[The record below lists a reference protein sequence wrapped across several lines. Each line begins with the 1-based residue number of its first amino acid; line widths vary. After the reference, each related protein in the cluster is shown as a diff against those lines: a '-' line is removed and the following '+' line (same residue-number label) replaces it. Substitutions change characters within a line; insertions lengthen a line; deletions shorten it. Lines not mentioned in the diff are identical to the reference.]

1 MKLSVSLPTD
11 DVAFLDQLAA
21 EQGMRSRSALVQD
34 AIRLLRAAQLTSDY
48 AAAASEWEDGD
59 GQLWSVTD
67 ADGLGS

>member
-48 AAAASEWEDGD
+48 AAAAAEWEDGD
-59 GQLWSVTD
+59 GQLWAVTD
-67 ADGLGS
+67 ADELGA